1 MQIIPTFASVN
12 QKRDSL
18 QSMIAETLR
27 KDLALRW
34 ARMQDGL
41 KEMGMDACLLSID
54 VNLLYT
60 TGHIYGGYFYLPV
73 EGDPWFFIK
82 RPNGLSG
89 ERLVY
94 IRKPE
99 EVPGLLAEAG
109 LARPERLLLELDEL
123 SYNEAQRLLKAWE
136 PKEVGNGSLFM
147 RMMRRIKTPLEI
159 EQFRI
164 SARQHELTYR
174 EIPACYRPGMTDL
187 ELQFEIEL
195 RMRRNGSIGLF
206 RAFGP
211 NMDIFMGSLLTGD
224 NAETP
229 SPFDFA
235 LGGGGMNTACPLG
248 ANGTLLK
255 EGMAVMIDMAGNY
268 TPYITDMT
276 RVFSVGRL
284 PEEAYRAHQVALEI
298 QAAVKEQIYPG
309 TPCAELYRI
318 AAEHVEKAGLSANF
332 MGTRQQA
339 KFVGHGIGLQINE
352 LPVLTPRSKDT
363 LQAGMVFALE
373 PKFVLPGIGAVGVE
387 NSFLVTAEGGEQLTC
402 APEEIIR
409 LDQ

>member
-1 MQIIPTFASVN
+1 
-12 QKRDSL
+12 
-18 QSMIAETLR
+18 
-27 KDLALRW
+27 
-34 ARMQDGL
+34 
-41 KEMGMDACLLSID
+41 MDACLLSID

-60 TGHIYGGYFYLPV
+60 TGRIYGGYFYLPV
-73 EGDPWFFIK
+73 EGDPWFFVR

-89 ERLVY
+89 NHVVY
-94 IRKPE
+94 IRKLE
-99 EVPGLLAEAG
+99 EIPALLTDAG
-109 LARPERLLLELDEL
+109 SARPERLLLELDEL

-147 RMMRRIKTPLEI
+147 RMMRRIKTPMEI

-195 RMRRNGSIGLF
+195 RMRRNGSMGLF
-206 RAFGP
+206 RAYGP
-211 NMDIFMGSLLTGD
+211 NMDIFMGSILTGD

-235 LGGGGMNTACPLG
+235 LGGGGINEACPLG
-248 ANGTLLK
+248 ANGTWLK

-298 QAAVKEQIYPG
+298 QAAVKEEIRPG

-318 AAEHVEKAGLSANF
+318 AAERVEKAGLTANF

-363 LQAGMVFALE
+363 LQANMVFALE
-373 PKFVLPGIGAVGVE
+373 PKFVLPGIGAVGIE
-387 NSFLVTAEGGEQLTC
+387 NSFLVTATGGEQLTC

-409 LDQ
+409 LDK

>member
-1 MQIIPTFASVN
+1 M
-12 QKRDSL
+12 
-18 QSMIAETLR
+18 SMIPEAI
-27 KDLALRW
+27 KSDLILKW
-34 ARMQDGL
+34 DRMQKEL
-41 KEMGMDACLLSID
+41 KEMGMDACLLSVD
-54 VNLLYT
+54 VNLYYT
-60 TGHIYGGYFYLPV
+60 TGRIYGGYFYLPT
-73 EGDPWFFIK
+73 EGKPWFFVK

-89 ERLVY
+89 EQVVY

-99 EVPGLLAEAG
+99 EIPGILADAG
-109 LARPERLLLELDEL
+109 LQRPEHLLLELDEL
-123 SYNEAQRLLKAWE
+123 SYNETQRLMKAWM
-136 PKEVGNGSLFM
+136 PTVVGNGTLFM
-147 RMMRRIKTPLEI
+147 RMMRRIKTPMEI

-164 SARQHELTYR
+164 AARKHEATYR

-195 RMRRNGSIGLF
+195 RMRRNGSMGLF

-211 NMDIFMGSLLTGD
+211 NMDIFMGSILTGE

-235 LGGGGMNTACPLG
+235 LGGEGVNAACPLG
-248 ANGTLLK
+248 ANGTPLK

-268 TPYITDMT
+268 TPYMTDMT
-276 RVFSVGRL
+276 RVFSIGKL

-298 QAAVKEQIYPG
+298 QEAVKAQIKPG
-309 TPCAELYRI
+309 TPCSELYII
-318 AAEHVEKAGLSANF
+318 AAEKAQQAGLAANF

-352 LPVLTPRSKDT
+352 LPVLTPRSKDA
-363 LQAGMVFALE
+363 LQANMVFALE
-373 PKFVLPGIGAVGVE
+373 PKFVLPGIGAVGIE
-387 NSFLVTAEGGEQLTC
+387 NSFLVTEDGGEQLTL

-409 LDQ
+409 LD

>member
-1 MQIIPTFASVN
+1 M
-12 QKRDSL
+12 
-18 QSMIAETLR
+18 SMIPETI
-27 KDLALRW
+27 KSDLILKW
-34 ARMQDGL
+34 NRMQKEL
-41 KEMGMDACLLSID
+41 KEMGIDACLLSVD
-54 VNLLYT
+54 VNLFYT
-60 TGHIYGGYFYLPV
+60 TGRIYSGYFYLPT
-73 EGDPWFFIK
+73 EGKPWFFVK

-89 ERLVY
+89 EQVVY

-99 EVPGLLAEAG
+99 EIPGILADAG
-109 LARPERLLLELDEL
+109 LQRPEHLLLELDEL
-123 SYNEAQRLLKAWE
+123 SYNEAQRQLKALN
-136 PKEVGNGSLFM
+136 PMEVGNGSLFM
-147 RMMRRIKTPLEI
+147 RMMRRIKTPMEI

-164 SARQHELTYR
+164 AARKHEATYR

-195 RMRRNGSIGLF
+195 RMRRNGSMGLF

-211 NMDIFMGSLLTGD
+211 NMDIFMGSLLTGE

-235 LGGGGMNTACPLG
+235 LGGEGVNAACPLG
-248 ANGTLLK
+248 ANGTPLK

-268 TPYITDMT
+268 TPYMTDMT
-276 RVFSVGRL
+276 RVFSIGKL

-298 QAAVKEQIYPG
+298 QEAVKAQIKPG
-309 TPCAELYRI
+309 TPCSELYSI
-318 AAEHVEKAGLSANF
+318 AAEKAQQAGLAANF

-352 LPVLTPRSKDT
+352 LPVLTPRSKDA
-363 LQAGMVFALE
+363 LQANMVFALE
-373 PKFVLPGIGAVGVE
+373 PKFVLPGIGAVGIE
-387 NSFLVTAEGGEQLTC
+387 NSFLVTEDGGEQLTL

-409 LDQ
+409 LD

>member
-1 MQIIPTFASVN
+1 M
-12 QKRDSL
+12 
-18 QSMIAETLR
+18 SMIPEAI
-27 KDLALRW
+27 KSDLILKW
-34 ARMQDGL
+34 DRMQKEL
-41 KEMGMDACLLSID
+41 KETGMDACLLSVD
-54 VNLLYT
+54 VNLFYT
-60 TGHIYGGYFYLPV
+60 TGRIYGGYFYLPT
-73 EGDPWFFIK
+73 EGKPWFFVK

-89 ERLVY
+89 EQVVY

-99 EVPGLLAEAG
+99 EIPGILADAG
-109 LARPERLLLELDEL
+109 LQRPEHLLLELDEL
-123 SYNEAQRLLKAWE
+123 SYNETQRLMKAWM
-136 PKEVGNGSLFM
+136 PTVVGNGTLFM
-147 RMMRRIKTPLEI
+147 RMMRRIKTPMEI

-164 SARQHELTYR
+164 AARKHEATYR

-195 RMRRNGSIGLF
+195 RMRRNGSMGLF

-211 NMDIFMGSLLTGD
+211 NMDIFMGSLLTGE

-235 LGGGGMNTACPLG
+235 LGGEGVNAACPLG
-248 ANGTLLK
+248 ANGTPLK

-268 TPYITDMT
+268 TPYMTDMT
-276 RVFSVGRL
+276 RVFSIGKL

-298 QAAVKEQIYPG
+298 QEAGKAQIKPG
-309 TPCAELYRI
+309 TPCSELYSI
-318 AAEHVEKAGLSANF
+318 AAEKAQQAGLAANF

-352 LPVLTPRSKDT
+352 LPVLTPRSKDA
-363 LQAGMVFALE
+363 LQANMVFALE
-373 PKFVLPGIGAVGVE
+373 PKFVLPGIGAVGIE
-387 NSFLVTAEGGEQLTC
+387 NSFLVTEDGGEQLTL

-409 LDQ
+409 LD

>member
-1 MQIIPTFASVN
+1 M
-12 QKRDSL
+12 
-18 QSMIAETLR
+18 SMIPETI
-27 KDLALRW
+27 KSDLILKW
-34 ARMQDGL
+34 NRMQKEL
-41 KEMGMDACLLSID
+41 KEMGMDACLLSVD
-54 VNLLYT
+54 VNLFYT
-60 TGHIYGGYFYLPV
+60 TGRIYSGYFYLPT
-73 EGDPWFFIK
+73 EGKPWFFVK

-89 ERLVY
+89 EQVVY

-99 EVPGLLAEAG
+99 EIPGILADAG
-109 LARPERLLLELDEL
+109 LQRPEHLLLELDEL
-123 SYNEAQRLLKAWE
+123 SYNETQRQLKALN
-136 PKEVGNGSLFM
+136 PMEVGNGSLFM
-147 RMMRRIKTPLEI
+147 RMMRRIKTPMEI

-164 SARQHELTYR
+164 AARKHEATYR

-195 RMRRNGSIGLF
+195 RMRRNGSMGLF

-211 NMDIFMGSLLTGD
+211 NMDIFMGSLLTGE

-235 LGGGGMNTACPLG
+235 LGGEGVNAACPLG
-248 ANGTLLK
+248 ANGTPLK

-268 TPYITDMT
+268 TPYMTDMT
-276 RVFSVGRL
+276 RVFSIGKL

-298 QAAVKEQIYPG
+298 QEAVKAQIKPG
-309 TPCAELYRI
+309 TPCSELYCI
-318 AAEHVEKAGLSANF
+318 AAEKAQQAGLAANF

-352 LPVLTPRSKDT
+352 LPVLTPRSKDA
-363 LQAGMVFALE
+363 LQANMVFALE
-373 PKFVLPGIGAVGVE
+373 PKFVLPGIGAVGIE
-387 NSFLVTAEGGEQLTC
+387 NSFLVTEDGGEQLTL

-409 LDQ
+409 LD

>member
-1 MQIIPTFASVN
+1 M
-12 QKRDSL
+12 
-18 QSMIAETLR
+18 SMIPEAI
-27 KDLALRW
+27 KSDLILKW
-34 ARMQDGL
+34 NRMQKEL
-41 KEMGMDACLLSID
+41 KEMGMDACLLSVD
-54 VNLLYT
+54 VNLFYT
-60 TGHIYGGYFYLPV
+60 TGRIYSGYFYLPT
-73 EGDPWFFIK
+73 EGKPWFFVK

-89 ERLVY
+89 EQVVY

-99 EVPGLLAEAG
+99 EIPGILADAG
-109 LARPERLLLELDEL
+109 LQRPEHLLLELDEL
-123 SYNEAQRLLKAWE
+123 SYNETQRLMKAWM
-136 PKEVGNGSLFM
+136 PTVVGNGTLFM
-147 RMMRRIKTPLEI
+147 RMMRRIKTPMEI

-164 SARQHELTYR
+164 AARKHEATYR

-195 RMRRNGSIGLF
+195 RMRRNGSMGLF

-211 NMDIFMGSLLTGD
+211 NMDIFMGSLLTGE

-235 LGGGGMNTACPLG
+235 LGGEGVNAACPLG
-248 ANGTLLK
+248 ANGTPLK

-268 TPYITDMT
+268 TPYMTDMT
-276 RVFSVGRL
+276 RVFSIGKL

-298 QAAVKEQIYPG
+298 QEAVKAQIKPG
-309 TPCAELYRI
+309 TPCSELYSI
-318 AAEHVEKAGLSANF
+318 AAEKAQQAGLAANF

-352 LPVLTPRSKDT
+352 LPVLTPRSKDA
-363 LQAGMVFALE
+363 LQANMVFALE
-373 PKFVLPGIGAVGVE
+373 PKFVLPGIGAVGIE
-387 NSFLVTAEGGEQLTC
+387 NSFLVTEDGGEQLTL

-409 LDQ
+409 LD

>member
-1 MQIIPTFASVN
+1 M
-12 QKRDSL
+12 
-18 QSMIAETLR
+18 SMIPETI
-27 KDLALRW
+27 KSDLILKW
-34 ARMQDGL
+34 NRMQKEL
-41 KEMGMDACLLSID
+41 KEMGMDACLLSVD
-54 VNLLYT
+54 VNLFYT
-60 TGHIYGGYFYLPV
+60 TGRIYSGYFYLPT
-73 EGDPWFFIK
+73 EGKPWFFVK

-89 ERLVY
+89 EQVVY

-99 EVPGLLAEAG
+99 EIPSILADAG
-109 LARPERLLLELDEL
+109 LQRPEHLLLELDEL
-123 SYNEAQRLLKAWE
+123 SYNEAQRQLKALN
-136 PKEVGNGSLFM
+136 PMEVGNGSLFM
-147 RMMRRIKTPLEI
+147 RMMRRIKTPMEI

-164 SARQHELTYR
+164 AARKHEATYR

-195 RMRRNGSIGLF
+195 RMRRNGSMGLF

-211 NMDIFMGSLLTGD
+211 NMDIFMGSLLTGE

-235 LGGGGMNTACPLG
+235 LGGEGVNAACPLG
-248 ANGTLLK
+248 ANGTPLK

-268 TPYITDMT
+268 TPYMTDMT
-276 RVFSVGRL
+276 RVFSIGKL

-298 QAAVKEQIYPG
+298 QEAVKAQIKPG
-309 TPCAELYRI
+309 TPCSELYSI
-318 AAEHVEKAGLSANF
+318 AAEKAQQAGLAANF

-352 LPVLTPRSKDT
+352 LPVLTPRSKDA
-363 LQAGMVFALE
+363 LQANMVFALE
-373 PKFVLPGIGAVGVE
+373 PKFVLPGIGAVGIE
-387 NSFLVTAEGGEQLTC
+387 NSFLVTEDGGEQLTL

-409 LDQ
+409 LD

>member
-1 MQIIPTFASVN
+1 M
-12 QKRDSL
+12 
-18 QSMIAETLR
+18 SMIPETI
-27 KDLALRW
+27 KSDLILKW
-34 ARMQDGL
+34 NRMQKEL
-41 KEMGMDACLLSID
+41 KEMGMDACLLSVD
-54 VNLLYT
+54 VNLFYT
-60 TGHIYGGYFYLPV
+60 TGRIYGGYFYLPT
-73 EGDPWFFIK
+73 EGKPWFFVK

-89 ERLVY
+89 EQVVY

-99 EVPGLLAEAG
+99 EIPGILADAG
-109 LARPERLLLELDEL
+109 LQRPEHLLLELDEL
-123 SYNEAQRLLKAWE
+123 SYNETQRLMKALN
-136 PKEVGNGSLFM
+136 PMEVGNGTLFM
-147 RMMRRIKTPLEI
+147 RMMRRIKTPMEI

-164 SARQHELTYR
+164 AARKHEATYR

-195 RMRRNGSIGLF
+195 RMRRNGSMGLF

-211 NMDIFMGSLLTGD
+211 NMDIFMGSLLTGE

-235 LGGGGMNTACPLG
+235 LGGEGVNAACPLG
-248 ANGTLLK
+248 ANGTPLK

-268 TPYITDMT
+268 TPYMTDMT
-276 RVFSVGRL
+276 RVFSIGKL

-298 QAAVKEQIYPG
+298 QEAVKALIKPG
-309 TPCAELYRI
+309 TPCSELYSI
-318 AAEHVEKAGLSANF
+318 AAEKAQQAGLAANF

-352 LPVLTPRSKDT
+352 LPVLTPRSKDA
-363 LQAGMVFALE
+363 LQANMVFALE
-373 PKFVLPGIGAVGVE
+373 PKFVLPGIGAVGIE
-387 NSFLVTAEGGEQLTC
+387 NSFLVTEDGGEQLTL

-409 LDQ
+409 LD

>member
-1 MQIIPTFASVN
+1 M
-12 QKRDSL
+12 
-18 QSMIAETLR
+18 SMIPETI
-27 KDLALRW
+27 KSDLILKW
-34 ARMQDGL
+34 NRMQKEL
-41 KEMGMDACLLSID
+41 KEMGMDACLLSVD
-54 VNLLYT
+54 VNLFYT
-60 TGHIYGGYFYLPV
+60 TGRIYSGYFYLPT
-73 EGDPWFFIK
+73 EGKPWFFVK

-89 ERLVY
+89 EQVVY

-99 EVPGLLAEAG
+99 EIPGILADAG
-109 LARPERLLLELDEL
+109 LQRPEHLLLELDEL
-123 SYNEAQRLLKAWE
+123 SYNETQRLLKALN
-136 PKEVGNGSLFM
+136 PMEVGNGTLFM
-147 RMMRRIKTPLEI
+147 RMMRRIKTPMEI

-164 SARQHELTYR
+164 SARKHEATYR

-195 RMRRNGSIGLF
+195 RMRRNGSMGLF

-211 NMDIFMGSLLTGD
+211 NMDIFMGSLLTGE

-235 LGGGGMNTACPLG
+235 LGGEGVNAACPLG
-248 ANGTLLK
+248 ANGTPLK

-268 TPYITDMT
+268 TPYMTDMT
-276 RVFSVGRL
+276 RVFSIGKL

-298 QAAVKEQIYPG
+298 QEAVKALIKPG
-309 TPCAELYRI
+309 TPCSELYSI
-318 AAEHVEKAGLSANF
+318 AAEKAQQAGLAANF

-352 LPVLTPRSKDT
+352 LPVLTPRSKDA
-363 LQAGMVFALE
+363 LQANMVFALE
-373 PKFVLPGIGAVGVE
+373 PKFVLPGIGAVGIE
-387 NSFLVTAEGGEQLTC
+387 NSFLVTEDGGEQLTL

-409 LDQ
+409 LD

>member
-1 MQIIPTFASVN
+1 
-12 QKRDSL
+12 
-18 QSMIAETLR
+18 
-27 KDLALRW
+27 
-34 ARMQDGL
+34 
-41 KEMGMDACLLSID
+41 MDACLLSVD
-54 VNLLYT
+54 VNLFYT
-60 TGHIYGGYFYLPV
+60 TGRIYSGYFYLPT
-73 EGDPWFFIK
+73 EGKPWFFVK

-89 ERLVY
+89 EQVVY

-99 EVPGLLAEAG
+99 EIPGILADAG
-109 LARPERLLLELDEL
+109 LQRPEHLLLELDEL
-123 SYNEAQRLLKAWE
+123 SYNETQRLLKALN
-136 PKEVGNGSLFM
+136 PMEVGNGTLFM
-147 RMMRRIKTPLEI
+147 RMMRRIKTPMEI

-164 SARQHELTYR
+164 AARKHEATYR

-195 RMRRNGSIGLF
+195 RMRRNGSMGLF

-211 NMDIFMGSLLTGD
+211 NMDIFMGSLLTGE

-235 LGGGGMNTACPLG
+235 LGGEGVNAACPLG
-248 ANGTLLK
+248 ANGTPLK

-268 TPYITDMT
+268 TPYMTDMT
-276 RVFSVGRL
+276 RVFSIGKL

-298 QAAVKEQIYPG
+298 QEAVKAQIKPG
-309 TPCAELYRI
+309 TPCSELYRI
-318 AAEHVEKAGLSANF
+318 AAEKAQQAGLAANF

-352 LPVLTPRSKDT
+352 LPVLTPRSKDA
-363 LQAGMVFALE
+363 LQANMVFALE
-373 PKFVLPGIGAVGVE
+373 PKFVLPGIGAVGIE
-387 NSFLVTAEGGEQLTC
+387 NSFLVTEDGGEQLTL

-409 LDQ
+409 LD

>member
-1 MQIIPTFASVN
+1 M
-12 QKRDSL
+12 
-18 QSMIAETLR
+18 SMIPEAI
-27 KDLALRW
+27 KSDLILKW
-34 ARMQDGL
+34 DRMQKEL
-41 KEMGMDACLLSID
+41 KEMGMDACLLSVD
-54 VNLLYT
+54 VNLFYT
-60 TGHIYGGYFYLPV
+60 TGRIYGGYFYLPT
-73 EGDPWFFIK
+73 EGKPWFFVK

-89 ERLVY
+89 EQVVY

-99 EVPGLLAEAG
+99 EIPGILADAG
-109 LARPERLLLELDEL
+109 LQRPEHLLLELDEL
-123 SYNEAQRLLKAWE
+123 SYNETQRLMKAWM
-136 PKEVGNGSLFM
+136 PTVVGNGTLFM
-147 RMMRRIKTPLEI
+147 RMMRRIKTPMEI

-164 SARQHELTYR
+164 AARKHEATYR

-195 RMRRNGSIGLF
+195 RMRRNGSMGLF

-211 NMDIFMGSLLTGD
+211 NMDIFMGSILTGE

-235 LGGGGMNTACPLG
+235 LGGEGVNAACPLG
-248 ANGTLLK
+248 ANGTPLK

-268 TPYITDMT
+268 TPYMTDMT
-276 RVFSVGRL
+276 RVFSIGKL

-298 QAAVKEQIYPG
+298 QEAVKAQIKPG
-309 TPCAELYRI
+309 TPCSELYRI
-318 AAEHVEKAGLSANF
+318 AAEMAQQAGLAANF

-352 LPVLTPRSKDT
+352 LPVLTPRSKDA
-363 LQAGMVFALE
+363 LQANMVFALE
-373 PKFVLPGIGAVGVE
+373 PKFVLSGIGAVGIE
-387 NSFLVTAEGGEQLTC
+387 NSFLVTEDGGEQLTL

-409 LDQ
+409 LD

>member
-1 MQIIPTFASVN
+1 M
-12 QKRDSL
+12 
-18 QSMIAETLR
+18 SMIPETI
-27 KDLALRW
+27 KSDLILKW
-34 ARMQDGL
+34 NRMQKEL
-41 KEMGMDACLLSID
+41 KEMGMDACLLSVD
-54 VNLLYT
+54 VNLFYT
-60 TGHIYGGYFYLPV
+60 TGRIYSGYFYLPT
-73 EGDPWFFIK
+73 EGKPWFFVK

-89 ERLVY
+89 EQVVY

-99 EVPGLLAEAG
+99 EIPGILADAG
-109 LARPERLLLELDEL
+109 LQRPEHLLLELDEL
-123 SYNEAQRLLKAWE
+123 SYNETQRLMKAWM
-136 PKEVGNGSLFM
+136 PTVVGNGTLFM
-147 RMMRRIKTPLEI
+147 RMMRRIKTPMEI

-164 SARQHELTYR
+164 AARKHEATYR

-195 RMRRNGSIGLF
+195 RMRRNGSMGLF

-211 NMDIFMGSLLTGD
+211 NMDIFMGSLLTGE

-235 LGGGGMNTACPLG
+235 LGGEGVNAACPLG
-248 ANGTLLK
+248 ANGTPLK

-268 TPYITDMT
+268 TPYMTDMT
-276 RVFSVGRL
+276 RVFSIGKL

-298 QAAVKEQIYPG
+298 QEAVKAQIKPG
-309 TPCAELYRI
+309 TPCSELYRI
-318 AAEHVEKAGLSANF
+318 AAEKAQQAGLAANF

-352 LPVLTPRSKDT
+352 LPVLTPRSKDA
-363 LQAGMVFALE
+363 LQANMVFALE
-373 PKFVLPGIGAVGVE
+373 PKFVLPGIGAVGIE
-387 NSFLVTAEGGEQLTC
+387 NSFLVTEDGGEQLTL

-409 LDQ
+409 LD

>member
-1 MQIIPTFASVN
+1 
-12 QKRDSL
+12 
-18 QSMIAETLR
+18 MIAEALK
-27 KDLALRW
+27 KDLTLKW
-34 ARMQDGL
+34 DRMRTGL

-60 TGHIYGGYFYLPV
+60 TGRIYGGYFYLPV
-73 EGDPWFFIK
+73 EGDPWFFVR

-89 ERLVY
+89 NHVVY
-94 IRKPE
+94 IRKLE
-99 EVPGLLAEAG
+99 EIPALLTDAG
-109 LARPERLLLELDEL
+109 LVRPERLLLELDEL

-147 RMMRRIKTPLEI
+147 RMMRRIKTPMEI

-164 SARQHELTYR
+164 SARQHELTYQ
-174 EIPACYRPGMTDL
+174 ESPACYRPGLTDL
-187 ELQFEIEL
+187 ELQFAIEL
-195 RMRRNGSIGLF
+195 RMRRNGSMGLF
-206 RAFGP
+206 RAYGP
-211 NMDIFMGSLLTGD
+211 NMDIFMGSILTGD

-235 LGGGGMNTACPLG
+235 LGGGGINEACPLG
-248 ANGTLLK
+248 ANGTWLK

-298 QAAVKEQIYPG
+298 QAAVKEEIRPG
-309 TPCAELYRI
+309 TPCAELYHI
-318 AAEHVEKAGLSANF
+318 AAERVEKAGLAANF

-363 LQAGMVFALE
+363 LQEGMVFALE
-373 PKFVLPGIGAVGVE
+373 PKFVLPGIGAVGIE
-387 NSFLVTAEGGEQLTC
+387 NSFLVTATGGEQLTC

-409 LDQ
+409 LDR

>member
-1 MQIIPTFASVN
+1 
-12 QKRDSL
+12 
-18 QSMIAETLR
+18 MIAEALKNDLTL
-27 KDLALRW
+27 KWD
-34 ARMQDGL
+34 RMRDGL

-54 VNLLYT
+54 VNLFYT
-60 TGHIYGGYFYLPV
+60 TGRIYGGYFYLPV
-73 EGDPWFFIK
+73 EGDPWFFVR

-89 ERLVY
+89 HHVVY

-99 EVPGLLAEAG
+99 EIPALLADAG
-109 LARPERLLLELDEL
+109 LERPERLLLELDEL
-123 SYNEAQRLLKAWE
+123 SYNEAQRLLKVWE

-147 RMMRRIKTPLEI
+147 RMIRRIKTPMEI

-164 SARQHELTYR
+164 SARQHALTYQ

-187 ELQFEIEL
+187 ALQFEIEL
-195 RMRRNGSIGLF
+195 RMRRNGSMGLF
-206 RAFGP
+206 RAYGP
-211 NMDIFMGSLLTGD
+211 NMDIFMGSILTGE
-224 NAETP
+224 NAEIP

-235 LGGGGMNTACPLG
+235 LGGGGINEACPLG

-255 EGMAVMIDMAGNY
+255 AGMAVMIDMAGNY

-298 QAAVKEQIYPG
+298 QAAVKEAIRPG
-309 TPCAELYRI
+309 TPCAELYQI
-318 AAEHVEKAGLSANF
+318 AAERVEKAGLTANF

-352 LPVLTPRSKDT
+352 LPVLTPRSKDV

-373 PKFVLPGIGAVGVE
+373 PKFVLPGIGAVGIE
-387 NSFLVTAEGGEQLTC
+387 NSFLVTETGGEQLTC

-409 LDQ
+409 LDV

>member
-1 MQIIPTFASVN
+1 M
-12 QKRDSL
+12 
-18 QSMIAETLR
+18 SMIPETI
-27 KDLALRW
+27 KSDLILKW
-34 ARMQDGL
+34 NRMQKEL
-41 KEMGMDACLLSID
+41 KEMGMDACLLSVD
-54 VNLLYT
+54 VNLFYT
-60 TGHIYGGYFYLPV
+60 TGRIYSGYFYLPT
-73 EGDPWFFIK
+73 EGKPWFFVK

-89 ERLVY
+89 EQVVY

-99 EVPGLLAEAG
+99 EIPGILADAG
-109 LARPERLLLELDEL
+109 LQRPEHLLLELDEL
-123 SYNEAQRLLKAWE
+123 SYNETQRLLKALN
-136 PKEVGNGSLFM
+136 PMEVGNGTLFM
-147 RMMRRIKTPLEI
+147 RMMRRIKTPMEI

-164 SARQHELTYR
+164 AARKHEATYR

-195 RMRRNGSIGLF
+195 RMRRNGSMGLF

-211 NMDIFMGSLLTGD
+211 NMDIFMGSLLTGE

-235 LGGGGMNTACPLG
+235 LGGEGVNAACPLG
-248 ANGTLLK
+248 ANRTPLK

-268 TPYITDMT
+268 TPYMTDMT
-276 RVFSVGRL
+276 RVFSIGKL

-298 QAAVKEQIYPG
+298 QEAVKAQIKPG
-309 TPCAELYRI
+309 TPCSELYSI
-318 AAEHVEKAGLSANF
+318 AAEKAQQAGLAANF

-352 LPVLTPRSKDT
+352 LPVLTPRSKDA
-363 LQAGMVFALE
+363 LQANMVFALE
-373 PKFVLPGIGAVGVE
+373 PKFVLPGIGAVGIE
-387 NSFLVTAEGGEQLTC
+387 NSFLVTEDGGEQLTL

-409 LDQ
+409 LD

>member
-1 MQIIPTFASVN
+1 M
-12 QKRDSL
+12 
-18 QSMIAETLR
+18 SMIPETI
-27 KDLALRW
+27 KSDLILKW
-34 ARMQDGL
+34 NRMQKEL
-41 KEMGMDACLLSID
+41 KEMGMDACLLSVD
-54 VNLLYT
+54 VNLFYT
-60 TGHIYGGYFYLPV
+60 TGRIYSGYFYLPT
-73 EGDPWFFIK
+73 EGKPWFFVK

-89 ERLVY
+89 EQVVY

-99 EVPGLLAEAG
+99 EIPGILADAG
-109 LARPERLLLELDEL
+109 LQRPEHLLLELDEL
-123 SYNEAQRLLKAWE
+123 SYNEAQRQLKALN
-136 PKEVGNGSLFM
+136 PMEVGNGSLFM
-147 RMMRRIKTPLEI
+147 RMMRRIKTPMEI

-164 SARQHELTYR
+164 AARKHEATYR

-195 RMRRNGSIGLF
+195 RMRRNGSMGLF

-211 NMDIFMGSLLTGD
+211 NMDIFMGSLLTGE

-235 LGGGGMNTACPLG
+235 LGGEGVNAACPLG
-248 ANGTLLK
+248 ANGTPLK

-268 TPYITDMT
+268 TPYMTDMT
-276 RVFSVGRL
+276 RVFSIGKL

-298 QAAVKEQIYPG
+298 QEAVKAQIKPG
-309 TPCAELYRI
+309 TPCSELYSI
-318 AAEHVEKAGLSANF
+318 AAEKAQQAGLAANF

-352 LPVLTPRSKDT
+352 LPVLTPRSKDA
-363 LQAGMVFALE
+363 LQANMVFALE
-373 PKFVLPGIGAVGVE
+373 PKFVLPGIGAVGIE
-387 NSFLVTAEGGEQLTC
+387 NSFLVTEDGGEQLTL

-409 LDQ
+409 LD

>member
-1 MQIIPTFASVN
+1 
-12 QKRDSL
+12 
-18 QSMIAETLR
+18 
-27 KDLALRW
+27 
-34 ARMQDGL
+34 
-41 KEMGMDACLLSID
+41 MDACLLSID

-60 TGHIYGGYFYLPV
+60 TGHIYSGYFYLPV
-73 EGDPWFFIK
+73 EGEPWFFVK

-89 ERLVY
+89 EQLVY

-99 EVPGLLAEAG
+99 EIPSLLTEAG
-109 LARPERLLLELDEL
+109 LARPERLLLEMDEL

-147 RMMRRIKTPLEI
+147 RMIRRIKTPMEI

-164 SARQHELTYR
+164 AARQHELTYR
-174 EIPACYRPGMTDL
+174 EIPACYRPSMTDL

-206 RAFGP
+206 RAYGP
-211 NMDIFMGSLLTGD
+211 NMDIFMGSLLAGD

-235 LGGGGMNTACPLG
+235 LGGGGINEASPLG

-276 RVFSVGRL
+276 RVFSVGQL

-298 QAAVKEQIYPG
+298 QAAVKEEIRPG

-318 AAEHVEKAGLSANF
+318 AAERVEKAGLTANF

-363 LQAGMVFALE
+363 LQANMVFALE
-373 PKFVLPGIGAVGVE
+373 PKFVLPGIGAVGIE
-387 NSFLVTAEGGEQLTC
+387 NSFLVTATGGEQLTC

-409 LDQ
+409 LDK

>member
-1 MQIIPTFASVN
+1 M
-12 QKRDSL
+12 
-18 QSMIAETLR
+18 SMIPETI
-27 KDLALRW
+27 KSDLILKW
-34 ARMQDGL
+34 NRMQKEL
-41 KEMGMDACLLSID
+41 KEMGMDACLLSVD
-54 VNLLYT
+54 VNLFYT
-60 TGHIYGGYFYLPV
+60 TGRIYSGYFYLPT
-73 EGDPWFFIK
+73 EGKPWFFVK

-89 ERLVY
+89 EQVVY

-99 EVPGLLAEAG
+99 EIPGILADAG
-109 LARPERLLLELDEL
+109 LQRPEHLLLELDEL
-123 SYNEAQRLLKAWE
+123 SYNETQRLLKALN
-136 PKEVGNGSLFM
+136 PMEVGNGTLFM
-147 RMMRRIKTPLEI
+147 RMMRRIKTPMEI

-164 SARQHELTYR
+164 AARKHEATYR

-195 RMRRNGSIGLF
+195 RMRRNGSMGLF

-211 NMDIFMGSLLTGD
+211 NMDIFMGSLLTGE

-235 LGGGGMNTACPLG
+235 LGGEGVNAACPLG
-248 ANGTLLK
+248 ANGTPLK

-268 TPYITDMT
+268 TPYMTDMT
-276 RVFSVGRL
+276 RVFSIGKL

-298 QAAVKEQIYPG
+298 QEAVKALIKPG
-309 TPCAELYRI
+309 TPCSELYSI
-318 AAEHVEKAGLSANF
+318 AAEKAQQAGLAANF

-352 LPVLTPRSKDT
+352 LPVLTPRSKDA
-363 LQAGMVFALE
+363 LQANMVFALE
-373 PKFVLPGIGAVGVE
+373 PKFVLPGIGAVGIE
-387 NSFLVTAEGGEQLTC
+387 NSFLVTEDGGEQLTL

-409 LDQ
+409 LD

>member
-1 MQIIPTFASVN
+1 
-12 QKRDSL
+12 
-18 QSMIAETLR
+18 MIAEALK
-27 KDLALRW
+27 KDLTLKW
-34 ARMQDGL
+34 DRMRTGL

-60 TGHIYGGYFYLPV
+60 TGRIYGGYFYLPV
-73 EGDPWFFIK
+73 EGDPWFFVR

-89 ERLVY
+89 NHVVY
-94 IRKPE
+94 IRKLE
-99 EVPGLLAEAG
+99 EIPALLTDAG
-109 LARPERLLLELDEL
+109 LVRPERLLLELDEL

-147 RMMRRIKTPLEI
+147 RMMRRIKTPMEI

-164 SARQHELTYR
+164 SARQHELTYQ
-174 EIPACYRPGMTDL
+174 EIPACYRPSMTDL

-195 RMRRNGSIGLF
+195 RMRRNGSMGLF
-206 RAFGP
+206 RAYGP
-211 NMDIFMGSLLTGD
+211 NMDIFMGSILTGD

-235 LGGGGMNTACPLG
+235 LGGGGINEACPLG
-248 ANGTLLK
+248 ANGTWLK

-298 QAAVKEQIYPG
+298 QAAVKEEIRPG

-318 AAEHVEKAGLSANF
+318 AAERVEKAGLAANF

-363 LQAGMVFALE
+363 LQEGMVFALE
-373 PKFVLPGIGAVGVE
+373 PKFVLPGIGAVGIE
-387 NSFLVTAEGGEQLTC
+387 NSFLVTATGGEQLTC

-409 LDQ
+409 LDR

>member
-1 MQIIPTFASVN
+1 M
-12 QKRDSL
+12 
-18 QSMIAETLR
+18 SMIPETI
-27 KDLALRW
+27 KSDLILKW
-34 ARMQDGL
+34 NRMQKEL
-41 KEMGMDACLLSID
+41 KEMGMDACLLSVD
-54 VNLLYT
+54 VNLFYT
-60 TGHIYGGYFYLPV
+60 TGRIYGGYFYLPT
-73 EGDPWFFIK
+73 EGKPWFFVK

-89 ERLVY
+89 EQVVY

-99 EVPGLLAEAG
+99 EIPGILADAG
-109 LARPERLLLELDEL
+109 LQRPEHLLLELDEL
-123 SYNEAQRLLKAWE
+123 SYNETQRQLKALN
-136 PKEVGNGSLFM
+136 PMEVGNGSLFM
-147 RMMRRIKTPLEI
+147 RMMRRIKTPMEI

-164 SARQHELTYR
+164 AARKHEATYR

-195 RMRRNGSIGLF
+195 RMRRNGSMGLF

-211 NMDIFMGSLLTGD
+211 NMDIFMGSLLTGE

-235 LGGGGMNTACPLG
+235 LGGEGVNAACPLG
-248 ANGTLLK
+248 ANGTPLK

-268 TPYITDMT
+268 TPYMTDMT
-276 RVFSVGRL
+276 RVFSIGKL

-298 QAAVKEQIYPG
+298 QEAVKAQIKPG
-309 TPCAELYRI
+309 TPCSELYSI
-318 AAEHVEKAGLSANF
+318 AAEKAQQAGLAANF

-352 LPVLTPRSKDT
+352 LPVLTPRSKDA
-363 LQAGMVFALE
+363 LQANMVFALE
-373 PKFVLPGIGAVGVE
+373 PKFVLPGIGAVGIE
-387 NSFLVTAEGGEQLTC
+387 NSFLVTEDGGEQLTL

-409 LDQ
+409 LD